1 MTRYYLASTLMSI
14 AALACGGAPDTT
26 ESQALQTSQTISQ
39 ALIAS
44 GDLRASV
51 DLQDAASR
59 ALGADAAI
67 DAAGQRMASAS
78 CVQVDLLG
86 TRLSLDFGTGCTL
99 HGTTYSGQ
107 VVVQASSSSS
117 TLGFDLTLTAFSNSQ
132 ATYDGT
138 GSFDAGPGQT
148 ATALSLLVTEAG
160 DSRQLD
166 YVGHSGSDPQGQQ
179 YSGSGSIDDG
189 GAVSSFDA
197 QGLHHSPGDCYP
209 DAGTL
214 VLSTA
219 GTPDITVTFSATT
232 PLSGEVSLQVGRL
245 PAQTYVLPG
254 YGQCP

>member
-1 MTRYYLASTLMSI
+1 MTRNYLTSILMSI
-14 AALACGGAPDTT
+14 AALACGAPDST
-26 ESQALQTSQTISQ
+26 ESQALETSQTVSQ

-59 ALGADAAI
+59 ALGADAALN
-67 DAAGQRMASAS
+67 AAGQRMASAS
-78 CVQVDLLG
+78 CVQIELLG

-107 VVVQASSSSS
+107 VVVQASASSSN
-117 TLGFDLTLTAFSNSQ
+117 LGFDLTLTSFSNSQ

-160 DSRQLD
+160 QSRHVD
-166 YVGHSGSDPQGQQ
+166 YVGNSGSDPQGQQ
-179 YSGSGSIDDG
+179 YTGSGSIDEG

-214 VLSTA
+214 VLSTV

-232 PLSGEVSLQVGRL
+232 PITGEVSLQVGRL